1 MSVKETLENIC
12 DVAEEMASML
22 PDDPESGDITE
33 ELYDKLCSKGA
44 ELQRYSNALKV

>member
-12 DVAEEMASML
+12 NVAEEMVSML
-22 PDDPESGDITE
+22 PDDPKSDDVTE

-44 ELQRYSNALKV
+44 ELKRYGDSLKV